1 MPYLIDGHNL
11 IPKIPGLTLEQIDD
25 EMRLIEMLQE
35 FCRISRKQAEVF
47 FDRAPAGQA
56 GAQVYGMVVARFIRE
71 GVTAD
76 QAIRKK
82 LNRLAGEARNW
93 TVVSSDQE
101 VQAAARASRAHLLA
115 SEDFARQLLSTLAPQ
130 GSLPEEKP
138 DIAPEEVDEWLK
150 LFGGEGEDLPDE

>member
-47 FDRAPAGQA
+47 FDRAPAGQT
-56 GAQVYGMVVARFIRE
+56 GARVYGMVVARFIRE

-76 QAIRKK
+76 QAIKKK
-82 LNRLAGEARNW
+82 LDRLAGEARNW

-101 VQAAARASRAHLLA
+101 VQAAARASRARHLS

-138 DIAPEEVDEWLK
+138 DIAPEEVDKWLK
-150 LFGGEGEDLPDE
+150 LFGGEGEDLPDD

>member
-47 FDRAPAGQA
+47 FDRAPVGQA
-56 GAQVYGMVVARFIRE
+56 GARVYGMVVARFIRE

-101 VQAAARASRAHLLA
+101 VQAAARASRAHLLS

-150 LFGGEGEDLPDE
+150 LFGEGDEDLPDE